1 MEPEWVDT
9 FSLIA
14 NAIGIPAIIIL
25 VIKTISDRKKYKQE
39 VARSSVETGG
49 MVTEKLMEGSDWLEN
64 KFRTY
69 IADLEKKV
77 DQHEQRIKQLED
89 ELNKETG
96 LRKSVQEELDRK
108 EGTIQ
113 RQNNRIITLES
124 EIDTLKA
131 ENKLLNSKNSELI
144 LALNKQP

>member
-1 MEPEWVDT
+1 MDSETVNAV
-9 FSLIA
+9 SLFVNAGSLSAVVILIIKIIA
-14 NAIGIPAIIIL
+14 
-25 VIKTISDRKKYKQE
+25 DRKKYKQE